1 MTKVIYKSP
10 AGASTEVPCCIVVS
24 GGPSYYKEQFM
35 ESPWYRDNAR
45 PHAFHIPKAL
55 RDIDSQLRRFVIYLL
70 NGK

>member
-1 MTKVIYKSP
+1 
-10 AGASTEVPCCIVVS
+10 
-24 GGPSYYKEQFM
+24 M